1 MRRLF
6 EGLPRFVPSLLVG
19 LVLTAALSFA
29 FSNLWIG
36 AAVGVSAAVVLAWE
50 EGMHPRR

>member
-6 EGLPRFVPSLLVG
+6 ERLPRFMPSIIVG
-19 LVLTAALSFA
+19 LVVTGALAFA

-36 AAVGVSAAVVLAWE
+36 FAVGASVAIFLAWE